1 LNIASSF
8 IAIIIYP
15 FSNQVMCERAIWT
28 DNPSIE
34 ATMANLQKLRAIRP
48 IAPGVFAALAVAL
61 RIAKNVTLGPVQIV
75 NFPAIFTIIGGLMF
89 GAYVGAFTGFI
100 SFFLSDV
107 LLGYAGTWT
116 IITSL
121 SMALIGGLSPLL
133 RRLDAE
139 SSAIGLG
146 VSSYILILVYDILS
160 SMVWLAFVTSVQTAF
175 VLSVVGLFLPSPLA
189 LYPVGLVTEIVTVLL
204 IVLIYPHV
212 KRAWGE
218 VKS

>member
-1 LNIASSF
+1 
-8 IAIIIYP
+8 
-15 FSNQVMCERAIWT
+15 
-28 DNPSIE
+28 
-34 ATMANLQKLRAIRP
+34 
-48 IAPGVFAALAVAL
+48 
-61 RIAKNVTLGPVQIV
+61 
-75 NFPAIFTIIGGLMF
+75 
-89 GAYVGAFTGFI
+89 
-100 SFFLSDV
+100 
-107 LLGYAGTWT
+107 
-116 IITSL
+116 
-121 SMALIGGLSPLL
+121 MALIGGLSPLL

>member
-1 LNIASSF
+1 MSM
-8 IAIIIYP
+8 
-15 FSNQVMCERAIWT
+15 SNM
-28 DNPSIE
+28 
-34 ATMANLQKLRAIRP
+34 QKIRAIRP

-61 RIAKNVTLGPVQIV
+61 RVAKNAALGPVQVV
-75 NFPAIFTIIGGLMF
+75 NFPAVFTIIGGLMF

-100 SFFLSDV
+100 SFLLSDV

-121 SMALIGGLSPLL
+121 SMAFVGGLSPLL

-139 SSAIGLG
+139 SSITGLG
-146 VSSYILILVYDILS
+146 VSSYLLILVYDILS
-160 SMVWLAFVTSVQTAF
+160 SMVWLAFVMPVQTAF
-175 VLSVVGLFLPSPLA
+175 VISIVGLFLPSPLT

-212 KRAWGE
+212 KRAWAE
-218 VKS
+218 VNHG